1 MTFDI
6 VRLHATYAMEF
17 FNFMVICLVL
27 CSAITQSTSNHEDG
41 GLPSNSTFLTSFC
54 PRDEQATLLGRTCQK
69 LCISDKDCKDK
80 TKCLCD
86 GECGMSC
93 VDPELE
99 CPVPDG
105 IPNGTINSTG
115 RTFAST
121 SSYSCST
128 GYQLVGPAKRTCQ
141 ADGKW
146 SGETPTCLSSSNETE
161 IFVRLIRSADGTTTP
176 TPDDD
181 DDDWEEED
189 SSEIDDDG
197 RIYKNPR
204 NSPSTLCPR
213 DEEQATLLGQ
223 KCLRKC
229 SSDEDCKSKKK
240 KCLCDGACGMSCIKP
255 DRECPEPEEI
265 AFGSVSVSGRLFG
278 ARATYSCQ
286 HGYHV
291 VGLQSR
297 TCQGDG
303 KWAGTAP
310 ACKQNIYCLSPP
322 TIDHARHNAL
332 PEQTTF
338 DLDTTLQYYCHNGY
352 VTNGFPRAKC
362 LAIDGQASWYG
373 PDMSCEPR
381 SCGAPTD
388 ISHGWHAGE
397 CYTFGCRITYH
408 CAEGYE
414 LVGRNERFCQ
424 SDGTWTP
431 KELPTCVLVTAVQC
445 APPENPRH
453 GKAVYT
459 SCSYNSVVSYEC
471 KYGYT
476 LVGES
481 TRRCGAD
488 RKWTGNQP
496 MCKEINCGHPGRLW
510 NGWLENIEGGTGLG
524 ASIIFRCHD
533 GMLLEGNT
541 SSVCQIDGKWR
552 YPLPRCLAPCVV
564 PHVTQGRVLLLSRND
579 TATTSTVVQ
588 HGEALAVDCDPQYE
602 FLASVSEV
610 TCNNGTWTEIPKCD
624 PARCKNLPKSPKY
637 GMVMAP
643 KMEHGMRARFK
654 CKDGYVLRG
663 NPLVKCDFGNWTGEV
678 PKCEEVYCPY
688 PGNVQNGKILLVGN
702 MGLYDYR
709 PYVRKVINNKQIMY
723 DCDKGY
729 VLSEG
734 PPGATC
740 IGGKWSPSQLPTCLL
755 GQHPRLRWNRRR
767 RSIVMEKYKRAY
779 IRHHKLIL
787 NQREKRYIHNYL
799 SELNSI
805 FDAKIV
811 RKYLRRKTLAERITE
826 AMRLAESRRKKRA
839 LKGGSSSRTFSTTH
853 KSSNSQL
860 SLRRNNKK
868 MKNNI
873 DDNSEDEFAVS
884 KPSNKHKNKGPCEA
898 LSSEPYVNVEVVK
911 HGKDPNVSYSSGT
924 VVKMACGLGYG
935 LNMPENKTAKCMR
948 GKWKPVKP
956 MCLILP
962 CFVPLTPNG
971 IYKLSKSNLPENYT
985 LDPDAPLN
993 ETIKI
998 ENGQVVEFSCEEGY
1012 NVQGPSNLR
1021 CWHGDW
1027 TVTSLP
1033 ECTPAP
1039 CQLPKIPN
1047 GQYMSGYR
1055 HGLTI
1060 ANGSSVTFQCD
1071 NDYSTSAAQPIQCL
1085 LGQLYPKEPNCK
1097 SEDGGEGI
1105 LENKVVQTPE
1115 YLGGSDIV
1123 KGGDITVVDYGILS
1137 GKYCGPPA
1145 KVRGSI
1151 IYKNGEPLVDD
1162 ENNFPDGTEVTF
1174 NCIES
1179 IMGEKTTWKI
1189 ICEDGSWIG
1198 RSFNCD
1204 EDDLLGSQNINN
1216 NTCIFR
1222 NQEPNVISFYNDQQI
1237 REEVVEFPAGAV
1249 LISRCVD
1256 IGKYAMIGPN
1266 KRKCLGG
1273 EWDGTKPACFG
1284 LNQENDYSM
1293 EKPPTILFRHQL
1305 GPIAQSNDGKLIVYP
1320 GTILH
1325 MECLWI
1331 RRFGNPKWTVSHDYR
1346 KYPEGWSTDPG
1357 RDSQLEYRLSI
1368 FHATKDDS
1376 GLFTCVTPARYT
1388 HSVEIVVKAVHCP
1401 AVQKRRGLSIS
1412 SQKTKMNTRIHF
1424 SCTNGNA
1431 LIGAPEIT
1439 CLPSGNWSS
1448 PFPICEKVTCDPP
1461 APPENGYVQG
1471 TGPYKAGDVIQ
1482 FNCNPDF
1489 MMEGQPIIACQENGR
1504 WSGKLPKCQQACS
1517 YPGTTI
1523 SGRMSSVKFYYKIGE
1538 NITFTCDD
1546 GMQLKGAAMLKCL
1559 RSGKW
1564 SNAIPT
1570 CIPDNS
1576 QRR

>member
-1 MTFDI
+1 MMKSCIYVLFI
-6 VRLHATYAMEF
+6 VSFIGRSLSFLSGEKGNNKEGGMEQ
-17 FNFMVICLVL
+17 M
-27 CSAITQSTSNHEDG
+27 SN
-41 GLPSNSTFLTSFC
+41 NFLTSLC
-54 PRDEQATLLGRTCQK
+54 ERNEKNALLLGQTCLKQQ
-69 LCISDKDCKDK
+69 CTSDKDCPDK
-80 TKCLCD
+80 TKCVCD
-86 GECGMSC
+86 GACGKSC
-93 VDPELE
+93 VDPDLI
-99 CPVPDG
+99 CPLPDEVPFAQLTS
-105 IPNGTINSTG
+105 NGRAHGATALYTCHQG
-115 RTFAST
+115 YFMVGTATR
-121 SSYSCST
+121 SCQ
-128 GYQLVGPAKRTCQ
+128 G
-141 ADGKW
+141 DGKW
-146 SGETPTCLSSSNETE
+146 TGDSPVCTANVNSRVL
-161 IFVRLIRSADGTTTP
+161 RAADGSTTTTTA

-265 AFGSVSVSGRLFG
+265 AFGSVSASGRLFG

-297 TCQGDG
+297 SCQADG

-322 TIDHARHNAL
+322 TIDHARQNAL
-332 PEQTTF
+332 AEQTTF
-338 DLDTTLQYYCHNGY
+338 DLDSTLQYYCHTGY

-373 PDMSCEPR
+373 PDISCEPR

-397 CYTFGCRITYH
+397 CYTYGCRITYH

-424 SDGTWTP
+424 ADGTWMP

-476 LVGES
+476 LLGES

-488 RKWTGNQP
+488 KKWSGTQP
-496 MCKEINCGHPGRLW
+496 TCKEINCGHPGRLW

-524 ASIIFRCHD
+524 ASIIFRCHE

-541 SSVCQIDGKWR
+541 STVCQIDGKWR
-552 YPLPRCLAPCVV
+552 YPLPRCFAPCVV
-564 PHVTQGRVLLLSRND
+564 PHVTQGRVILVSRND

-588 HGEALAVDCDPQYE
+588 HGEALEVDCNDQYE
-602 FLASVSEV
+602 FLASVLEV
-610 TCNNGTWTEIPKCD
+610 TCNNGTWTHIPKCE
-624 PARCKNLPKSPKY
+624 PARCKFLPKSPKY

-643 KMEHGMRARFK
+643 KMEHGMKARFK
-654 CKDGYVLRG
+654 CKDGYSLKG
-663 NPLVKCDFGNWTGEV
+663 NPLVQCYFGNWTGEA

-688 PGNVQNGKILLVGN
+688 PGNVDHGKILLVGN

-740 IGGKWSPSQLPTCLL
+740 IGGRWSPGQLPTCLL

-767 RSIVMEKYKRAY
+767 RSIVVEKYKRAF
-779 IRHHKLIL
+779 IRHHKLHYH
-787 NQREKRYIHNYL
+787 NREKRNVHNYL
-799 SELNSI
+799 HELEELFDVKKLKKRTSI
-805 FDAKIV
+805 
-811 RKYLRRKTLAERITE
+811 KTLSKRLSEAIERY
-826 AMRLAESRRKKRA
+826 KRA
-839 LKGGSSSRTFSTTH
+839 LKGGSSSRTFGNAH
-853 KSSNSQL
+853 KSSSNSL
-860 SLRRNNKK
+860 NLRRGNKK
-868 MKNNI
+868 NKNNI
-873 DDNSEDEFAVS
+873 DEEEEEYAIS
-884 KPSNKHKNKGPCEA
+884 KPPPKHKNKGPCDA
-898 LSSEPYVNVEVVK
+898 LSSEPFVNVEIVK
-911 HGKDPNVSYSSGT
+911 HGKDPNASFSSGT
-924 VVKMACGLGYG
+924 VVKMACGVGYG

-956 MCLILP
+956 VCLILP
-962 CFVPLTPNG
+962 CFAPITENG
-971 IYKLSKSNLPENYT
+971 IYMLSKSNLPENST
-985 LDPDAPLN
+985 LDPDVPLN
-993 ETIKI
+993 ETISI

-1012 NVQGPSNLR
+1012 TVQGPSNLR

-1027 TVTSLP
+1027 TVTSMP

-1039 CQLPKIPN
+1039 CQLPKIIN
-1047 GQYMSGYR
+1047 GQYLSGYR
-1055 HGLTI
+1055 AGLTI

-1071 NDYSTSAAQPIQCL
+1071 TDYTTSAAQTVQCT
-1085 LGQLYPKEPNCK
+1085 LGQLYPSTPVCTPEPG
-1097 SEDGGEGI
+1097 SVGI
-1105 LENKVVQTPE
+1105 LENKVVKVPE
-1115 YLGGSDIV
+1115 YFSGSDIV
-1123 KGGDITVVDYGILS
+1123 RGGDITVVDYGTLS

-1145 KVRGSI
+1145 KVRGSLV
-1151 IYKNGEPLVDD
+1151 YKNGEPLVDD
-1162 ENNFPDGTEVTF
+1162 EHNFPDGTEVTF

-1179 IMGEKTTWKI
+1179 IMGERTTWKI

-1204 EDDLLGSQNINN
+1204 EDDLTSKSDLNN
-1216 NTCIFR
+1216 NSTCTFR

-1249 LISRCVD
+1249 LISRCQD
-1256 IGKYAMIGPN
+1256 IGKYAMIGPD
-1266 KRKCLGG
+1266 KRRCMGG
-1273 EWDGTKPACFG
+1273 DWDGTKPACFG

-1331 RRFGNPKWTVSHDYR
+1331 RRFGNPKWTISHDYR

-1388 HSVEIVVKAVHCP
+1388 HSVEIEVKAVHCP
-1401 AVQKRRGLSIS
+1401 GVPQRRGLAVS
-1412 SQKTKMNTRIHF
+1412 SQKTKMNSRIKF
-1424 SCTNGNA
+1424 SCNNGNS
-1431 LIGAPEIT
+1431 LIGAADIT

-1448 PFPICEKVTCDPP
+1448 PFPICEKVTCDLPTPP
-1461 APPENGYVQG
+1461 DNGYIQG

-1482 FNCNPDF
+1482 FNCNPDY

-1504 WSGKLPKCQQACS
+1504 WSGKLPKCLQACS

-1523 SGRMSSVKFYYKIGE
+1523 SGRMSAVKFYYKIGE
-1538 NITFTCDD
+1538 NITFSCDD
-1546 GMQLKGAAMLKCL
+1546 GLQLKGAAMLKCL
-1559 RSGKW
+1559 RNGKW

-1570 CIPDNS
+1570 CFSNGG
-1576 QRR
+1576 R